1 MGHEDARVN
10 QTVPPL
16 NHAADHRLF
25 FRVADERRAGRAACF
40 GFGFVR
46 EGAEERA
53 AFFASASASAACA
66 AAKRAI
72 GTR

>member
-1 MGHEDARVN
+1 MVHEDARVH

-25 FRVADERRAGRAACF
+25 FRAADERRAGRAACF
-40 GFGFVR
+40 GFVR
-46 EGAEERA
+46 EGAEDRA